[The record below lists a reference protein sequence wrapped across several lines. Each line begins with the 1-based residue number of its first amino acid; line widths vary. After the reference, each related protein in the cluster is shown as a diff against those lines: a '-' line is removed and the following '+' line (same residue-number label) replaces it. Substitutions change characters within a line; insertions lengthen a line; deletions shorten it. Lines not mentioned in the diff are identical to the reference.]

1 MSTTVS
7 TFEHIYMVYIGFA
20 APTPTGAAGKAAAN
34 VRRAGTIVRSPL
46 EARKD
51 RREQA
56 DGDMRASDV
65 RFTQSCS

>member
-1 MSTTVS
+1 
-7 TFEHIYMVYIGFA
+7 MVRIGFA

-65 RFTQSCS
+65 RFTKLCS